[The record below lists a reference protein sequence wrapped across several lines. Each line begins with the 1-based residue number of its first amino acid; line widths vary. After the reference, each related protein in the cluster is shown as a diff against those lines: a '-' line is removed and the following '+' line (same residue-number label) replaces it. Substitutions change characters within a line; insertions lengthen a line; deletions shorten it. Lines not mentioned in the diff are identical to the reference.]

1 MVNRD
6 LLAAKF
12 AELSARVE
20 RVRAHSKGSATEL
33 AGDADA
39 TDLVSFNLMLA
50 LQVCADIASH
60 IVADEGWPVAR
71 TLGESFT
78 RLAEHRV
85 VSEETARAM
94 ARAAA
99 FRTVVAHGYSSVD
112 MSIVH
117 RASTE
122 GIADIDRFARDVAT
136 WALPPPQ

>member
-6 LLAAKF
+6 LIAAKF
-12 AELSARVE
+12 ADLSVRVE
-20 RVRAHSKGSATEL
+20 RVRARTKGSATEL
-33 AGDADA
+33 ASDADA

-50 LQVCADIASH
+50 IQLCADIASH

-78 RLAEHRV
+78 RLAENRV
-85 VSEETARAM
+85 ISEETANAM

-99 FRTVVAHGYSSVD
+99 FRNVVAHGYSRVD

-122 GIADIDRFARDVAT
+122 GIVDIERFARDVAA
-136 WALPPPQ
+136 WAVTKP